1 MLDADGN
8 LLSANGSSDSAYT
21 VAVQDSDVSSIS
33 VYLCDYDEYMDEL
46 KGYYFSADYQEK
58 AKTKTFKQLLDE
70 HAVASD
76 TKIITAL
83 SNLNKSKIKPR
94 YFQFPALKVPGF
106 LLYAYGIRL
115 GMKTYYLTSQR
126 LHFFCIFRCCIFSRF
141 IIHQPVRCSK
151 KCKFW
156 GNLLIKIF

>member
-8 LLSANGSSDSAYT
+8 LLSANGTSGSAYT

-46 KGYYFSADYQEK
+46 KGYYFSEDYQEK

-94 YFQFPALKVPGF
+94 YFQSPVLKVPGF
-106 LLYAYGIRL
+106 LLYGFYSMLTVL
-115 GMKTYYLTSQR
+115 GW
-126 LHFFCIFRCCIFSRF
+126 
-141 IIHQPVRCSK
+141 V
-151 KCKFW
+151 
-156 GNLLIKIF
+156 

>member
-1 MLDADGN
+1 MRGLSPNWLLGTETLHLYIRRRFKYFAVVLDADGN
-8 LLSANGSSDSAYT
+8 LLSANGTSGSAYT

-94 YFQFPALKVPGF
+94 YFQSPVLKVPGF
-106 LLYAYGIRL
+106 LLYGFYSMLTVL
-115 GMKTYYLTSQR
+115 GW
-126 LHFFCIFRCCIFSRF
+126 
-141 IIHQPVRCSK
+141 V
-151 KCKFW
+151 
-156 GNLLIKIF
+156 